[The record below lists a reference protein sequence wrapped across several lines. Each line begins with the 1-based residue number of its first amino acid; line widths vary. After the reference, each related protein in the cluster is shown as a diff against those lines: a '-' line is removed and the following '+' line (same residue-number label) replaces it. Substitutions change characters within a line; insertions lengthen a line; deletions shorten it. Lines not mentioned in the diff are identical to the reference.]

1 MLKLNVGLTQKV
13 GQANYGSRGT
23 SGNLELELDS
33 KLVGDAE
40 RLKDRIRQ
48 LFQLAQTSVAEQLG
62 DAEAITV
69 RPVATDHGAD
79 RENGQANHHGNDN
92 SRDNGLSS
100 NKGHHRPRETGHPAT
115 ASQARAI
122 YAIANRQGIE
132 LADKLRANFGVD
144 SPEQL
149 TIREAS
155 RLIDD
160 LNGKDS
166 REPVGGRR

>member
-1 MLKLNVGLTQKV
+1 MMKLNVGFTQKV
-13 GQANYGSRGT
+13 GDPNFGSRGA
-23 SGNLELELDS
+23 SVNLELELDS
-33 KLVGDAE
+33 GLIGDAD

-48 LFQLAQTSVAEQLG
+48 LFVLAKASVAEQLG
-62 DAEAITV
+62 EQSA
-69 RPVATDHGAD
+69 DHGHSDGAHPSD
-79 RENGQANHHGNDN
+79 GGSSANGHANGNGNGHRKVHG
-92 SRDNGLSS
+92 
-100 NKGHHRPRETGHPAT
+100 RPRDTGRSAT

-122 YAIANRQGIE
+122 YAIASRQGIE
-132 LADKLRANFGVD
+132 LPDKLRADFGVD

-155 RLIDD
+155 RLIDE

>member
-13 GQANYGSRGT
+13 GQANYGSRGA
-23 SGNLELELDS
+23 SVNLELELDS
-33 KLVGDAE
+33 TLVGDAE

-62 DAEAITV
+62 DAETITT
-69 RPVATDHGAD
+69 RPVATDHGTG
-79 RENGQANHHGNDN
+79 RENGQAINHGNG
-92 SRDNGLSS
+92 NGHGNGHDRS
-100 NKGHHRPRETGHPAT
+100 NGRGRPRETGRSAT

-122 YAIANRQGIE
+122 YAIAGRQGIE
-132 LADKLRANFGVD
+132 LADKLRAEFGVD
-144 SPEQL
+144 TPEQL

-155 RLIDD
+155 RLIDE